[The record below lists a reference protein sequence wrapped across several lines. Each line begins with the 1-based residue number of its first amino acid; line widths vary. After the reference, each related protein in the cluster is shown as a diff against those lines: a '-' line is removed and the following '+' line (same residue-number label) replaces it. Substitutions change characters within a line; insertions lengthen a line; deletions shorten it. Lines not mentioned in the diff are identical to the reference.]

1 MDGKKYYWLKLPK
14 DFFKR
19 HDITYLLSLPEG
31 SKMVI
36 FYLRLMTESVDHDGE
51 LRFSEELPYNVEIL
65 SSITFTSEELVNRT
79 LNILTDLGLV
89 QVDED
94 ETIILPKV
102 KELIGSASDTE
113 GARRVR
119 KYREKQQ
126 SLQNVTPPLQNVT
139 DTVTKDNESKSKRK
153 SKSIDKEKS
162 VKEKISFGEFSH
174 VLLTSDEYSKLS
186 ERFGEQKTTEYI
198 VKLDRYIEN
207 YPAKGNKYKSHYAT
221 ILNWIDKD
229 GKEAPKG
236 IEPTKRINP
245 YDVDDILNQ
254 AAAIEERE
262 KGGNR

>member
-94 ETIILPKV
+94 KTIILPKV

-119 KYREKQQ
+119 RYREQQQ

-162 VKEKISFGEFSH
+162 IKEKISFGEFSH
-174 VLLTSDEYSKLS
+174 VLLTDTEYSKLS

-229 GKEAPKG
+229 TKEAPKG
-236 IEPTKRINP
+236 IEPAKRSNP

-262 KGGNR
+262 KGGNK